1 MYLKP
6 SKSDDAN
13 LSASLRV
20 QTSKAEGGTSVKT
33 HVKTTKLFLA
43 LGTIAICALTVTFA
57 RSGLVNRRTTD
68 ADSGGAAS
76 VTSPPGANPTPPTT
90 RDSQTSTGTDVAGQN
105 LTGRS
110 LSTDE
115 AVGSADS
122 IIVGRIISLGDSMPG
137 APGQKYY
144 GDVRIAV
151 LQTIRGDAPD
161 EQEAT
166 KSLRVQKFP
175 DRVSEEEPQVGQE
188 YIFFLQRPAPS
199 DMRGIKL
206 LHATG
211 ENVNE
216 VTGLVSRV
224 PVP

>member
-1 MYLKP
+1 M
-6 SKSDDAN
+6 
-13 LSASLRV
+13 RV
-20 QTSKAEGGTSVKT
+20 QTNKVEGNTSVKT
-33 HVKTTKLFLA
+33 HVKLRTLFLA
-43 LGTIAICALTVTFA
+43 LGTMAICAITVSIA
-57 RSGLVNRRTTD
+57 RSEFVNRRSD
-68 ADSGGAAS
+68 DVVSGGVAS
-76 VTSPPGANPTPPTT
+76 VTSPPGNSPTPPVI
-90 RDSQTSTGTDVAGQN
+90 RDSQTSTVTDTAGQN

-122 IIVGRIISLGDSMPG
+122 IIVGRIISLGEANPG

-151 LQTIRGDAPD
+151 LQTIRGDALD

-166 KSLRVQKFP
+166 ISLTVQKFP
-175 DRVSEEEPQVGQE
+175 DRVSEEEPQEGQE
-188 YIFFLQRPAPS
+188 YIIFLRRPTPGE
-199 DMRGIKL
+199 MRSIKL

-211 ENVNE
+211 ENVNA
-216 VTGLVSRV
+216 VTGLVSRM